1 MPKRVSLVMLDDSP
15 PALYGVVS
23 RLRVQPGLEV
33 LAVTARVADALHLA
47 RQARPR
53 LAVLNVRPSLARVRL
68 VNAFHLAAPDALLVL
83 MGLAPVH
90 ADLASLIR
98 ARISGFVMADAEFGT
113 LLSTLFLVATGM
125 KVLPPE
131 LLASLF
137 HQLQSHAPGRA

>member
-33 LAVTARVADALHLA
+33 LAVSPRVTEALQCA

-53 LAVLNVRPSLARVRL
+53 LAVLNVRPSQARVRL
-68 VNAFHLAAPDALLVL
+68 VNAFHQAAPHALLVL

-90 ADLASLIR
+90 SDLSSLIR

-113 LLSTLFLVATGM
+113 LLSTLFLVAGGM

-137 HQLQSHAPGRA
+137 HQLQSNAPRRA

>member
-1 MPKRVSLVMLDDSP
+1 LPKRVSLVMLDDSP
-15 PALYGVVS
+15 PALYGLVS
-23 RLRVQPGLEV
+23 RLRVQAGLEV
-33 LAVTARVADALHLA
+33 LGVTTRVAEALRHA

-53 LAVLNVRPSLARVRL
+53 LIMLNIRPSLARVRL
-68 VNAFHLAAPDALLVL
+68 VNAFHKAAPQSLLVH

-90 ADLASLIR
+90 ADLAGLIR

-137 HQLQSHAPGRA
+137 RQLQSHAPGTA